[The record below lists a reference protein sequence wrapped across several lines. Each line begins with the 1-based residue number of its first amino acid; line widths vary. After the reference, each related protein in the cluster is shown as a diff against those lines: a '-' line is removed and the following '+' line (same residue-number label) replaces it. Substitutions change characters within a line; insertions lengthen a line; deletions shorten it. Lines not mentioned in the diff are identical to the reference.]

1 MDLFDLSGRTALV
14 TGGGRGIGAMIA
26 AGLAGAGADV
36 VIASRDRAACDETAA
51 RLRKDAADDQL
62 VVALQSDL
70 STEDG
75 CSSLAEEVGRTV
87 TGVDI
92 LVNNSG
98 TTWGAPLEVFP
109 ASAWDKVVDLNLKAP
124 FFLVQAL
131 LPLLSANATPER
143 PSRIIN
149 IGSVDGLR
157 TPSMPNYSYS
167 ASKAA
172 LHHLTRVLAV
182 ELAPRDITVNA
193 IAPGPFESKMM
204 AAVLRDHGDEVVAD
218 VPLGR
223 IGRPDDAAGAVLFL
237 GSRAGSY
244 VTGAVLPLDGG
255 MSAR

>member
-26 AGLAGAGADV
+26 AGLAGAGAGV
-36 VIASRDRAACDETAA
+36 VIASRDRATCDETAA
-51 RLRKDAADDQL
+51 ELRKVAADDQL
-62 VVALQSDL
+62 VVALQADL

-75 CSSLAEEVGRTV
+75 CRSLAEEVGSTV
-87 TGVDI
+87 AGVDI

-98 TTWGAPLEVFP
+98 TTWGAPLETFP

-124 FFLVQAL
+124 FFLVQSL
-131 LPLLSANATPER
+131 LPLLTTNAAPER

-157 TPSMPNYSYS
+157 VPSMPNYSYS
-167 ASKAA
+167 AAKAA

-182 ELAPRDITVNA
+182 ELAARNITVNA

-204 AAVLRDHGDEVVAD
+204 AAVLRDHGDEVVAE

-223 IGRPDDAAGAVLFL
+223 IGHPDDAAGAALFL
-237 GSRAGSY
+237 SSRAGAY
-244 VTGAVLPLDGG
+244 VTGTVLPLDGG